1 MGCQQGWGLLD
12 TDRSSVGSVILEEDF
27 TFGAHLADVAVHPR
41 DLHAASNAV
50 EAIDI
55 VKSSI
60 AAGAEPCAFAEIG
73 KLCSLYGHLS
83 PFQFKLWPAWL

>member
-12 TDRSSVGSVILEEDF
+12 TDRSSEGSVILEEDF
-27 TFGAHLADVAVHPR
+27 TFGTHLADVAVRPR

-50 EAIDI
+50 EAINI

-60 AAGAEPCAFAEIG
+60 AVGTEASAFVEIG
-73 KLCSLYGHLS
+73 KLCGLYGHLS
-83 PFQFKLWPAWL
+83 PFQFFEDDT